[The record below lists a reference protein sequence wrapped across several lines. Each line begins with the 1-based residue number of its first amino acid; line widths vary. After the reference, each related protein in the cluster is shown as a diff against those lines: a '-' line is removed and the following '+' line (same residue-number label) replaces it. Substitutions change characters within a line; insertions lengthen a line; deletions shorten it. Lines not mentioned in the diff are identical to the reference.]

1 MSSSLA
7 AMSESL
13 LNAEMAFAGKRY
25 GVRCAAELC
34 SEDPSRF
41 AGQIGGL
48 LRDVADAAEVE
59 VRRLRDLG

>member
-7 AMSESL
+7 AVSESR

-25 GVRCAAELC
+25 GVRCAAELR

-41 AGQIGGL
+41 AEQIVGL
-48 LRDVADAAEVE
+48 LRAEADAAESE
-59 VRRLRDLG
+59 FRRLRDLG

>member
-7 AMSESL
+7 AVSESR

-25 GVRCAAELC
+25 GVRCAAELR

-41 AGQIGGL
+41 AEQIVGL
-48 LRDVADAAEVE
+48 LRDEADAAAEF
-59 VRRLRDLG
+59 RRLRDLG

>member
-7 AMSESL
+7 AMSESR
-13 LNAEMAFAGKRY
+13 LNAEMAFAGKWH

-41 AGQIGGL
+41 AGQIVDL
-48 LRDVADAAEVE
+48 LRA
-59 VRRLRDLG
+59 